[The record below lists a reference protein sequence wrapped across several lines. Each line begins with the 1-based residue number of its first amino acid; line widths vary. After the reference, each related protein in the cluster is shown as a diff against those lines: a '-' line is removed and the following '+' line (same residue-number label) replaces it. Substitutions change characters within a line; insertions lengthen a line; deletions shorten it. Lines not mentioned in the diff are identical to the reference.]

1 MDTRTGTEITTDTEL
16 PRHTPAARTAGVAGF
31 FECTVDSSANGGSA
45 LSRAGHFPLSISRL
59 TEDPAEKYSTAS
71 FRLFLPDLFKFIVSS
86 G

>member
-31 FECTVDSSANGGSA
+31 FECTVDCFSNGGSV
-45 LSRAGHFPLSISRL
+45 LSGAGHFPLSISRSAKI
-59 TEDPAEKYSTAS
+59 PAEKYSTAS